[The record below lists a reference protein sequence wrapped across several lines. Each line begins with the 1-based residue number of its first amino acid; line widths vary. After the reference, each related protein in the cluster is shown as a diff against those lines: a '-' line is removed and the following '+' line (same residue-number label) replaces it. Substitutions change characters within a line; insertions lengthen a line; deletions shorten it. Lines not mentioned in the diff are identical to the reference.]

1 MAAVTRPEISHQP
14 RAGAT
19 RRRWWLGGLAGVWI
33 VVLSG
38 LAVWSVGNGPPTV
51 PEQRDIGQAMPEL
64 QKAAGA
70 VFAAAG
76 GPGRAVVL
84 GELEIAE
91 GCRVTAVRDGA
102 VAVRDITVHVR
113 AGEAR
118 VALES
123 VATRLPAAYEADVT
137 PTRAGT
143 KFSLYADAGNFIG
156 IDADTE
162 AAAQAVTV
170 RVSTGCRPL
179 GGDEPAADP
188 SAGPPPDALTSTL
201 TRLGAGNAAL
211 SVSAVACPA
220 GGAAGTW
227 TVEDVAAPADLAG
240 RLAGDVRNGPEVWA
254 FRTGTDSVVV
264 ARDGSQVRVSAS
276 TSC

>member
-1 MAAVTRPEISHQP
+1 
-14 RAGAT
+14 
-19 RRRWWLGGLAGVWI
+19 
-33 VVLSG
+33 
-38 LAVWSVGNGPPTV
+38 V
-51 PEQRDIGQAMPEL
+51 PQL

-70 VFAAAG
+70 VFAAAA

-84 GELEIAE
+84 GELAIAE

-118 VALES
+118 GALES
-123 VATRLPAAYEADVT
+123 IATRLPAAYAADFSSA
-137 PTRAGT
+137 RAGT
-143 KFSLYADAGNFIG
+143 RFSLYADAGDFIG

-162 AAAQAVTV
+162 AAAEAVTV

-188 SAGPPPDALTSTL
+188 SAGPTPDALTSTL
-201 TRLGAGNAAL
+201 TRLGTGDAAL

-220 GGAAGTW
+220 GGVAGTW

-240 RLAGDVRNGPEVWA
+240 RLTGDVRDGPEVWA
-254 FRTGTDSVVV
+254 FRTGNDSVVV
-264 ARDGSQVRVSAS
+264 TRDGSQLHIS
-276 TSC
+276 TSTTC